1 MDPISSP
8 VYRDSIGY
16 VKGLTVA
23 TKFAKVGAKFG
34 VLSVVPAAVC
44 GISVAIVTTA
54 TVTTTN
60 TIVSG
65 LFAGVATFGLC
76 TGAGVMIGAGVS
88 VAIGGLLSWHR
99 RRKRDRELDLLING
113 EFV

>member
-1 MDPISSP
+1 MDPL
-8 VYRDSIGY
+8 YRDSTRCN
-16 VKGLTVA
+16 VKGSTA
-23 TKFAKVGAKFG
+23 TKFAKIGVKFG
-34 VLSVVPAAVC
+34 LLSVVPAAVC
-44 GISVAIVTTA
+44 GTSVAIITTG
-54 TVTTTN
+54 TVTSTS

-76 TGAGVMIGAGVS
+76 TGAGVVMGAGVG

-99 RRKRDRELDLLING
+99 RRRRDRELDLLISG

>member
-1 MDPISSP
+1 MDPSSSP
-8 VYRDSIGY
+8 IYSDST
-16 VKGLTVA
+16 KGSA
-23 TKFAKVGAKFG
+23 AKKFAKVGAKFG
-34 VLSVVPAAVC
+34 VLSVVPAAVA
-44 GISVAIVTTA
+44 GTSVAIVTTG
-54 TVTTTN
+54 TVTSTN
-60 TIVSG
+60 TMITG

-76 TGAGVMIGAGVS
+76 TGAGVAIGTGVG